1 MKEVYTLTQKW
12 GNDTILSYIRK
23 SLALKLIL
31 RIRPQ
36 IMCSEILA
44 GSVQRLRENEIQS
57 SHEFDTQI

>member
-12 GNDTILSYIRK
+12 GNEELTILSYIRK
-23 SLALKLIL
+23 SLDLKLIL

-44 GSVQRLRENEIQS
+44 GFSKALRK
-57 SHEFDTQI
+57 

>member
-1 MKEVYTLTQKW
+1 MKEVYTFTQKW

-44 GSVQRLRENEIQS
+44 GFSKALRK
-57 SHEFDTQI
+57 